1 VTRKKRRLTLIAA
14 AGAVLVLS
22 ATLVL
27 FALRDQIVFFYSPTE
42 IAEIAIEPG
51 TRLRIGGLVVEG
63 SIDRDSAGSVK
74 FAVTDTVNTIEVVYD
89 NQLPDLFRE
98 GQGIVA
104 EGVLTATGLVTATNV
119 LAKHDENYM
128 PSAYAGRM
136 RGSSR
141 WRRAQRWWPLPASPS
156 PSRR

>member
-42 IAEIAIEPG
+42 IAEMAIEPG
-51 TRLRIGGLVVEG
+51 TRLRLGGLVVEG

-128 PSAYAGRM
+128 PREVADALREQGVWQ
-136 RGSSR
+136 GDGEG
-141 WRRAQRWWPLPASPS
+141 AP
-156 PSRR
+156 

>member
-128 PSAYAGRM
+128 PREVADALREQGVWQ
-136 RGSSR
+136 GDGEG
-141 WRRAQRWWPLPASPS
+141 AP
-156 PSRR
+156 